1 MVALRHRIL
10 GVTLVELMVA
20 VIVAGILAAVVVPQF
35 TQHRGEARL
44 AVLDANLTEVRNAI
58 ELYAYQHG
66 GTYPGT
72 RDRTDPAKPSS
83 HPAEDFMQ
91 QLTQYTD
98 ACGAVRAVQDAN
110 HALGPYL
117 HKSELPRN
125 PYTNTSTLTVAS
137 DDGAGMPPPVD
148 GGAAWRFVAPTGH
161 FFANQPGH
169 ETR

>member
-1 MVALRHRIL
+1 MAALRSRTM

-35 TQHRGEARL
+35 TQHRGEARI

-66 GTYPGT
+66 GAYPGA
-72 RDRTDPAKPSS
+72 RDSTDPSKPSS
-83 HPAEDFMQ
+83 HPAEDFTQ

-98 ACGAVRAVQDAN
+98 ALGTVRAVEDAN

-125 PYTNTSTLTVAS
+125 PYTNTNTLAVAPG
-137 DDGAGMPPPVD
+137 DGGVMPPPVD
-148 GGAAWRFVAPTGH
+148 GDTAWRFVAQTGR
-161 FFANQPGH
+161 FFANQSGH